1 MEKEAIA
8 SFSATTFNGRN
19 IEFIVYSDNT
29 IRCLDLEEEKYFYRI
44 ELKPRFRLISY
55 RYYYEYDA
63 PAANRSG
70 YQDLIASYNIEEAL
84 FYYLKARGMI
94 RYCIDMA
101 YLYDL
106 PDKGGYDKERYGGT
120 PYKRALK
127 KGPILTKQKEGQFD

>member
-1 MEKEAIA
+1 MQKAALA
-8 SFSATTFNGRN
+8 SFSATTFSGKN

-29 IRCLDLEEEKYFYRI
+29 IRCLDLKDELYFYRI

-55 RYYYEYDA
+55 RNYYEYGA
-63 PAANRSG
+63 PAARKSG
-70 YQDLIASYNIEEAL
+70 FQDLIASYNIEEEL
-84 FYYLKARGMI
+84 FYYLKERGMI

-106 PDKGGYDKERYGGT
+106 PDKDGYDKERYGGT

-127 KGPILTKQKEGQFD
+127 KGPILTKQKKGQFE